1 MHTECTRL
9 AANEAVATQSRQ
21 SIIARGGTD
30 RSATL
35 PMPRVGDV
43 PPKNS
48 VGVAVAGFGP
58 PARAA

>member
-1 MHTECTRL
+1 
-9 AANEAVATQSRQ
+9 
-21 SIIARGGTD
+21 
-30 RSATL
+30 
-35 PMPRVGDV
+35 MPRVGDV